1 MSATSQYRKTKT
13 IAVTSGKG
21 GVGKTTL
28 TANIAYSLALRG
40 RKVLIFDGDL
50 GMANVDIMYGVKPN
64 GNILEVIRG
73 EKEIE
78 DIITPLTPNISLIP
92 GGTGL
97 VELSRL
103 SAFER
108 RALLDSVSSLDGQFD
123 VMLIDTAPGLS
134 ENVLY
139 LNSAAQLSGV
149 VITPDPSSLTDSY
162 GLIKVLNQEYKENK
176 FGIICNQVANE
187 GEGLSLYN
195 RFNDVV
201 NKFLNIGLDYWG
213 GLPHDLLLKKSTQN
227 QRLIVK
233 YEPKSPSAEQISRIC
248 FAVGKE
254 TDGCRNQS
262 RSPVLLGA
270 GHGCGMKNNWTLLA
284 PAVC

>member
-1 MSATSQYRKTKT
+1 MSATSQHRKTKT

-28 TANIAYSLALRG
+28 TANIAYSLALKG

-97 VELSRL
+97 VELNRL
-103 SAFER
+103 NAFER
-108 RALLDSVSSLDGQFD
+108 RALLDSVSSLDGQYD

-176 FGIICNQVANE
+176 FGIICNQVAND

-233 YEPKSPSAEQISRIC
+233 YEPKSPSAEHISQIASRLEKKLTG
-248 FAVGKE
+248 VE
-254 TDGCRNQS
+254 TK
-262 RSPVLLGA
+262 A
-270 GHGCGMKNNWTLLA
+270 GLQFFWEQVMGVA
-284 PAVC
+284 